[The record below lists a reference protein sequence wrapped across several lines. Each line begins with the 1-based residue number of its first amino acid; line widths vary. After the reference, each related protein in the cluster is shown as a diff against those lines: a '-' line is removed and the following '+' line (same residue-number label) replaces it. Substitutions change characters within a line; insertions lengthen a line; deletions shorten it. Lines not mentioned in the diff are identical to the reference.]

1 MISLLECQHSCNHC
15 SVLNIVAQPNAMT
28 SSMTSLGPWGLEGS
42 HWSVDPVFNVKTVS
56 ILFRPI
62 SALVDIRCN
71 QGYRQAHYCPSSLPN
86 ALHGNVSIS
95 NYQGLTVIRTSQ
107 HMIERHSTWSNVTAH
122 DWTSRHMIERHR
134 TWSNVTAHD
143 RTSQHMIE
151 RHGTWWNVTAHD
163 WNQMT

>member
-15 SVLNIVAQPNAMT
+15 SVLNIAAQPNAMT

-42 HWSVDPVFNVKTVS
+42 HGSVDPVFNVKTVS

-71 QGYRQAHYCPSSLPN
+71 QGYRQAHYCPSSLTN
-86 ALHGNVSIS
+86 ALHGNVS
-95 NYQGLTVIRTSQ
+95 TSTYPTTKGWQ
-107 HMIERHSTWSNVTAH
+107 WYKRHGTWLNFTAH
-122 DWTSRHMIERHR
+122 DRTSRHMIERHG
-134 TWSNVTAHD
+134 TWLNVTEHD
-143 RTSQHMIE
+143 WTSQNMIE
-151 RHGTWWNVTAHD
+151 RHSTWLNVTAHD